1 MISRISNSL
10 LSKLDSS
17 KLLTEVQDELISLM
31 VKDITEQIF
40 NATVANW

>member
-1 MISRISNSL
+1 MISRISN
-10 LSKLDSS
+10 SS